1 MEFGQVHHI
10 EYYVKDLTI
19 SNIFWDWFM
28 KELNYKKISQWD
40 DGVSW
45 EHSTGTY
52 ICFVQVESQNL
63 AIENDRQGSGLN
75 HLAFQGASIN
85 QLDEMQKK
93 LESKNIKVLKRNEGY
108 LCFEDPNQFAV
119 EIYAAES
126 N

>member
-19 SNIFWDWFM
+19 SNVFWDWFM
-28 KELNYKKISQWD
+28 KELNYTKISQWD

-63 AIENDRQGSGLN
+63 AIENDRQGNGLN
-75 HLAFQGASIN
+75 HLAFQGASKLK
-85 QLDEMQKK
+85 LDEMQKQ
-93 LESKNIKVLKRNEGY
+93 LEARNIKILKRKEEY
-108 LCFEDPNQFAV
+108 LCFEDPNDFAV
-119 EIYAAES
+119 EIYATNS
-126 N
+126 K